1 MRKLS
6 MVEPRSAPS
15 SRDLNVPVLTGSTRI
30 FPFCFLLHSGLPSI
44 YHVSCMINL
53 EILSDFQFLGFCPR
67 LHPCFLQGRAN
78 SIIDIGHAGCRTE
91 VQESV
96 LLEGLN
102 RLCSVA
108 CSCIF
113 IQVAACLW
121 IFCAIP
127 SQSKK
132 DPISQFINS
141 CLKHYSLIPV
151 ILQFFT
157 EHLLCSKNFLFA
169 YHIHNFC
176 HNSYS
181 LYNLYTFW
189 PYHLQNNLI
198 FFIII
203 SSLFAWIY
211 IKSRFWSLYYSPQR
225 QISWLCLPYWIW
237 QMLEKLSLM
246 WGMWSFL

>member
-1 MRKLS
+1 MLS
-6 MVEPRSAPS
+6 AALWLAIHLSCLMHDKSGNFKSLPISRFLSSFRSVFPAD
-15 SRDLNVPVLTGSTRI
+15 SR
-30 FPFCFLLHSGLPSI
+30 
-44 YHVSCMINL
+44 
-53 EILSDFQFLGFCPR
+53 
-67 LHPCFLQGRAN
+67 RAN
-78 SIIDIGHAGCRTE
+78 SIIDIGHAGHRTE

-102 RLCSVA
+102 RLCSAA

-113 IQVAACLW
+113 IQVAACLR

-127 SQSKK
+127 GQSKK

-181 LYNLYTFW
+181 LYNLHIFW

-203 SSLFAWIY
+203 SSLFA
-211 IKSRFWSLYYSPQR
+211 
-225 QISWLCLPYWIW
+225 
-237 QMLEKLSLM
+237 
-246 WGMWSFL
+246 